1 MTGKLIGC
9 IFILYLLYYV
19 GMIIYDLFLKK
30 GKEVK
35 ETEDLEEFSL
45 QDIADR
51 EQEAIKHADIDDVE
65 NITLPQSYEIHSEL
79 DEEFA
84 KELNVIQNEQK
95 LKELENKFKENEELE
110 NLSVVETTIKESENT
125 QTENSQKVELS
136 EAKKRKQMFKDII
149 NLATTSIQ
157 VVENED
163 GYKVYKSTLV

>member
-1 MTGKLIGC
+1 MTGKLIGW

-30 GKEVK
+30 GKEVE

-51 EQEAIKHADIDDVE
+51 EQEVIKHTDIDDVE

-79 DEEFA
+79 NEEFE
-84 KELNVIQNEQK
+84 KELNIAQNEQN
-95 LKELENKFKENEELE
+95 LKELESKFKENEELE
-110 NLSVVETTIKESENT
+110 NLSVAESVIEEEEKT

-136 EAKKRKQMFKDII
+136 GAEKRKQMFKDII

-163 GYKVYKSTLV
+163 GYKVYKSTLI